1 MKRTGPLLTLLAVA
15 VLGAAL
21 FVANRA
27 GDPATAPPA
36 PAAQATNAEAAPP
49 QPPPAEVPPAAPAEQ
64 APAVE
69 KLAYAG
75 QTPGKELTIAIAVEA
90 GKAVAYI
97 CDGKKVEAWL
107 EGEVKGSSVE
117 LKNAAGTSTV
127 SGTVDEKQSTG
138 TITVGDTSFSYAAK
152 AATPPSGLYE
162 GRADVQG
169 VANRVGWI
177 VLEDGSQVG
186 IRSAGGVAQP
196 APALNPA
203 DLGAVR
209 IDGVPVTV
217 TAIDGGDKVI
227 KR

>member
-49 QPPPAEVPPAAPAEQ
+49 QPPAEVPPEVPAEP

-90 GKAVAYI
+90 GKAVAYV
-97 CDGKKVEAWL
+97 CDGKKIEAWL

-117 LKNAAGTSTV
+117 LKNSAGTSTV
-127 SGTVDEKQSTG
+127 SGTVDEKKSTG
-138 TITVGDTSFSYAAK
+138 TITVADKSWSYDAK

-186 IRSAGGVAQP
+186 IRSANGVAQP
-196 APALNPA
+196 APPLNPA